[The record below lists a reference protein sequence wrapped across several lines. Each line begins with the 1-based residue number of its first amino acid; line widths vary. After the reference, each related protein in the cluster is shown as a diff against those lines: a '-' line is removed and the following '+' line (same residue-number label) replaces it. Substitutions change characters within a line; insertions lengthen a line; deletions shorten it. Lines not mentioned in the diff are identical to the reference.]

1 MANKYLI
8 ALDDGHG
15 MNTPGKRTP
24 PLTKDLYIDGKLV
37 RKKGEVIKENEF
49 NRAVVKYLAEAL
61 KRCGFDVLL
70 VAPTDEDTHLSTRVS
85 RANNANA
92 DAYVSKHYNALGS
105 RWQTKAKG
113 LVTIIHYNHQSKT
126 KVLANNVHEELWKLH
141 SNHNCTNYGVRTDT
155 DISGYSLYVLRNTK
169 MPAILTESG
178 FMDNMTEAVDMLDTN
193 FQQAD
198 AEATCKGICKAFG
211 VTYVKPNEEET
222 TCKEKDVEVNT
233 DIKYVRVIYNGL
245 LNVRKCPSWN
255 DDVVVGTVKKDEVF
269 TVMKKVKVEDSY
281 MYKLKS
287 GLYITASS
295 KYVEGLKSI

>member
-1 MANKYLI
+1 MANKYII

-15 MNTPGKRTP
+15 MNTSGKRTP
-24 PLTKDLYIDGKLV
+24 PLTEDLYIDGKLV

-70 VAPTDEDTHLSTRVS
+70 VAPTDEDTPLATRVS

-105 RWQTKAKG
+105 IWQTKAKG

-141 SNHNCTNYGVRTDT
+141 SDHNCTNYGVRTDT

-178 FMDNMTEAVDMLDTN
+178 FMDNMTEVVDMLDTN

-198 AEATCKGICKAFG
+198 AEATCKGLCKAFG

-233 DIKYVRVIYNGL
+233 DIKYVRVIYDGL
-245 LNVRKCPSWN
+245 LNLRKCPSWN
-255 DDVVVGTVKKDEVF
+255 DDAISGTVKKGEVF
-269 TVMKKVKVEDSY
+269 TVMKKVKVGDSY

>member
-70 VAPTDEDTHLSTRVS
+70 VAPTDEDTPLSTRVS

-222 TCKEKDVEVNT
+222 TCKEKDAEVNT
-233 DIKYVRVIYNGL
+233 DIKYVRVIYDGL

>member
-70 VAPTDEDTHLSTRVS
+70 VAPTDEDTPLSTRVS

-233 DIKYVRVIYNGL
+233 DIKYVRVIYDGL

-255 DDVVVGTVKKDEVF
+255 DDAISGTAKQGEVF